1 MKIPQMIAAEFRR
14 LTASPMSIV
23 ALIALMCVP
32 VLYGGLYLWANQNP
46 YANLDRIPAAI
57 VVDDSGT
64 TVDGKTVNYGDDV
77 ADQLIEDGSF
87 QWHRVAQGSAASGV
101 DDSKY
106 DFSITFPKDFS
117 SALASAS
124 SPSWRCCGRAWMRWC
139 SSPPTGTAATRWSGG
154 AWRASSPVAA
164 SRCSSSPATP
174 PLRLSPP
181 PPSSPGWTRPNRRRS
196 TKTQVATTPTIS
208 PT

>member
-64 TVDGKTVNYGDDV
+64 TVDGKTVKETVPDEYT
-77 ADQLIEDGSF
+77 L
-87 QWHRVAQGSAASGV
+87 AASGAKEIGAV
-101 DDSKY
+101 AVRAL
-106 DFSITFPKDFS
+106 TNPT
-117 SALASAS
+117 SAAGLAVRGKA
-124 SPSWRCCGRAWMRWC
+124 
-139 SSPPTGTAATRWSGG
+139 
-154 AWRASSPVAA
+154 
-164 SRCSSSPATP
+164 SPAE
-174 PLRLSPP
+174 SGDQGD
-181 PPSSPGWTRPNRRRS
+181 S
-196 TKTQVATTPTIS
+196 
-208 PT
+208 